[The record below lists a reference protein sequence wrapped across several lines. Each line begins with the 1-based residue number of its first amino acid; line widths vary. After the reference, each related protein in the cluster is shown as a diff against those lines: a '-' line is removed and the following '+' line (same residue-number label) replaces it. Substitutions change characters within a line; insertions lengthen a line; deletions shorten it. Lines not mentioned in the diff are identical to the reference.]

1 MRIPVDP
8 LAINLFFRK
17 IAMTP
22 SEQQCP
28 LTLTSKD
35 LHAPSGES
43 MLSNKKSRE
52 VPPTI
57 TAVQLPDLI
66 S

>member
-1 MRIPVDP
+1 MATA
-8 LAINLFFRK
+8 L
-17 IAMTP
+17 

-28 LTLTSKD
+28 LALTSKD

-66 S
+66 A